1 MMFHLH
7 KLFMIN
13 CGCVAGFDPQGLSG
27 TAWALAQLGLAD
39 APFFCAMAEAVPRR
53 FAELGAL
60 EDQFAKKPWI
70 FMTLPTSQET
80 GYTSHSSRQEPKRFP
95 TLRGRAASCGASMRL

>member
-1 MMFHLH
+1 MVFHLH
-7 KLFMIN
+7 KLFKTN
-13 CGCVAGFDPQGLSG
+13 CGCAGFDPQGLSG

-60 EDQFAKKPWI
+60 EESVCQKALDFHDTSDFPRDVHMAMGQYYSNRQLWWI
-70 FMTLPTSQET
+70 IPN
-80 GYTSHSSRQEPKRFP
+80 KR
-95 TLRGRAASCGASMRL
+95 